1 MAKNA
6 LDTLKENTTLPVIM
20 APMFLVSSPQLV
32 INGCKSGII
41 GSFPL
46 LNARTANT
54 LDQWMEKIKWE
65 LQGGKFAPWA
75 VNFIVH
81 STNNRYKED
90 LALIAKHQ
98 PPIVITSLGDP
109 SPVVQIVHEYG
120 GLVFSDVI
128 SIFHAKKAA
137 EKGVDG
143 LVLVC
148 SGAGGH
154 AGTINPFAFM
164 GAVKEFWNGITI
176 LSGAISNGRD
186 ILAAQAMGADFA
198 YMGTRFITAEESFAS
213 ADYKEMI
220 IDSTLDDLIYTDAFS
235 GVKANYLKPSI
246 RKTGLDPD
254 QLESKEKADFSKMNS
269 TGSKAWKDIWS
280 AGQGVS
286 TIHNVKPVM
295 EIVRELKDSYEQSKN
310 ELYHGKVLSWETN
323 EVSE

>member
-1 MAKNA
+1 MEKNA
-6 LDTLKENTTLPVIM
+6 LDTLKENTALPVIM
-20 APMFLVSSPQLV
+20 APMFLVSSPQMV
-32 INGCKSGII
+32 INGCKSGVI

-46 LNARTANT
+46 LNARTADT
-54 LDQWMEKIKWE
+54 LDQWMEKIKRE
-65 LQGGKFAPWA
+65 LEGGKFAPWA

-81 STNNRYKED
+81 PTNSRYKED
-90 LALIAKHQ
+90 LALIKKHQ

-109 SPVVQIVHEYG
+109 SSVVKIVHEYE

-148 SGAGGH
+148 SGAGGQ

-176 LSGAISNGRD
+176 LSGAISSGRD
-186 ILAAQAMGADFA
+186 ILAAQAMGADLA

-213 ADYKEMI
+213 TDYKEMI

-246 RKTGLDPD
+246 KQAGLDPD
-254 QLESKEKADFSKMNS
+254 KLESKEKADFSKMNS

-280 AGQGVS
+280 AGQGVN
-286 TIHNVKPVM
+286 TINHVQPVE
-295 EIVRELKDSYEQSKN
+295 EIVRELKDSYDSSKN
-310 ELYHGKVLSWETN
+310 ELYHGKVLS
-323 EVSE
+323 

>member
-1 MAKNA
+1 MTHKAFQN
-6 LDTLKENTTLPVIM
+6 LRLPVIM
-20 APMFLVSSPQLV
+20 APMFLVSSPKMV

-46 LNARTANT
+46 LNARTADV
-54 LDQWMEKIKWE
+54 LEQWMMEIKQELEMEKK
-65 LQGGKFAPWA
+65 QNPHQPVAPWA
-75 VNFIVH
+75 VNLIVH
-81 STNNRYKED
+81 RTNKRYEED
-90 LALIAKHQ
+90 LALIEKHQ

-109 SPVVQIVHEYG
+109 SPVVKIVHAYG

-128 SIFHAKKAA
+128 TIYHAKKAA

-148 SGAGGH
+148 TGAGGH

-176 LSGAISNGRD
+176 LSGAISSGRD
-186 ILAAQAMGADFA
+186 ILAAQAMGADLA

-213 ADYKEMI
+213 VDYKEMI

-246 RKTGLDPD
+246 RKAGVDPD
-254 QLESKEKADFSKMNS
+254 QLESKGKADFSKMTD

-280 AGQGVS
+280 AGQGVN
-286 TIHNVKPVM
+286 TIRQVQSVT
-295 EIVRELKDSYEQSKN
+295 EIVEELRTSYVEAKKN
-310 ELYHGKVLSWETN
+310 
-323 EVSE
+323 

>member
-1 MAKNA
+1 MQMRA
-6 LDTLKENTTLPVIM
+6 LKENSALPVIM
-20 APMFLVSSPQLV
+20 APMFLVSSPQMV

-46 LNARTANT
+46 LNARTADV
-54 LDQWMEKIKWE
+54 LDQWMEEIKQE
-65 LQGGKFAPWA
+65 LQGIKAAPWA

-81 STNNRYKED
+81 HTNKRYEED
-90 LALIAKHQ
+90 LALIKKHQ

-109 SPVVQIVHEYG
+109 SPVVRIVHEYG
-120 GLVFSDVI
+120 GLIFSDVI

-154 AGTINPFAFM
+154 AGTINPFAFL

-176 LSGAISNGRD
+176 LSGAISSGRD
-186 ILAAQAMGADFA
+186 ILAAEAMGADFA

-213 ADYKEMI
+213 VDYKEMV

-246 RKTGLDPD
+246 RKAGLDPD
-254 QLESKEKADFSKMNS
+254 KLESKEHADFSKMNT

-280 AGQGVS
+280 AGQGVN
-286 TIHNVKPVM
+286 TIQKIQPVK
-295 EIVRELKDSYEQSKN
+295 EIVAGLRESYNQARKELLQGKAN
-310 ELYHGKVLSWETN
+310 EKTE
-323 EVSE
+323 

>member
-1 MAKNA
+1 MDQNA
-6 LDTLKENTTLPVIM
+6 LQALKENVSMPVIM
-20 APMFLVSSPQLV
+20 APMFLVSSPQMV
-32 INGCKSGII
+32 INGCKAGVI

-46 LNARTANT
+46 LNARTADM
-54 LDQWMEKIKWE
+54 LDQWMEEIKRDLKAAKE
-65 LQGGKFAPWA
+65 QNPRQPVAPWA

-81 STNNRYKED
+81 DTNKRYKED
-90 LALIAKHQ
+90 LALIKKHQ

-109 SPVVQIVHEYG
+109 SPVVKIVHEYG

-128 SIFHAKKAA
+128 STYHAKKAA

-148 SGAGGH
+148 AGAGGH

-176 LSGAISNGRD
+176 LSGGISNGGD
-186 ILAAQAMGADFA
+186 VLAVQAMGADFA
-198 YMGTRFITAEESFAS
+198 YMGTRFITAEESSAS
-213 ADYKEMI
+213 KDYKNMV

-246 RKTGLDPD
+246 RNAGLNPD
-254 QLESKEKADFSKMNS
+254 TLESNAKADFSSMNS

-280 AGQGVS
+280 AGQGVD
-286 TIHNVKPVM
+286 TIHKMQPVE
-295 EIVRELKDSYEQSKN
+295 EIISELKKSYDQAKKDLLKESI
-310 ELYHGKVLSWETN
+310 TT
-323 EVSE
+323 

>member
-1 MAKNA
+1 MQMRA
-6 LDTLKENTTLPVIM
+6 LKENSALPVIM
-20 APMFLVSSPQLV
+20 APMFLVSSPQMV

-46 LNARTANT
+46 LNARTADV
-54 LDQWMEKIKWE
+54 LDQWMEEIKQE
-65 LQGGKFAPWA
+65 LQGIKAAPWA

-81 STNNRYKED
+81 HTNKRYEED
-90 LALIAKHQ
+90 LALIKKHQ

-109 SPVVQIVHEYG
+109 SPVVRIVHEYG

-154 AGTINPFAFM
+154 AGTINPFAFL

-176 LSGAISNGRD
+176 LSGAISSGRD

-213 ADYKEMI
+213 VDYKEMV

-246 RKTGLDPD
+246 RKAGLDPD
-254 QLESKEKADFSKMNS
+254 KLDSKEQADFSKMNR

-280 AGQGVS
+280 AGQGVN
-286 TIHNVKPVM
+286 TIQKIQPVK
-295 EIVRELKDSYEQSKN
+295 EIVAELRESYNQARKELLQGKAN
-310 ELYHGKVLSWETN
+310 EKTE
-323 EVSE
+323 

>member
-1 MAKNA
+1 MEKNA
-6 LDTLKENTTLPVIM
+6 LDTLKENTALPVIM
-20 APMFLVSSPQLV
+20 APMFLVSSPQMV
-32 INGCKSGII
+32 INGCKSGVI

-46 LNARTANT
+46 LNARTADT
-54 LDQWMEKIKWE
+54 LDQWMEKIKRE
-65 LQGGKFAPWA
+65 LEGGKFAPWA

-81 STNNRYKED
+81 PTNSRYKED
-90 LALIAKHQ
+90 LALIKKHQ

-109 SPVVQIVHEYG
+109 SSVVKIVHEYE

-176 LSGAISNGRD
+176 LSGAISSGRD
-186 ILAAQAMGADFA
+186 ILAAQAMGADLA

-213 ADYKEMI
+213 TDYKEMI

-246 RKTGLDPD
+246 RKARLDPD
-254 QLESKEKADFSKMNS
+254 KLESKEKADFSQMNS

-280 AGQGVS
+280 AGQGVN
-286 TIHNVKPVM
+286 TIHNVKPVE
-295 EIVRELKDSYEQSKN
+295 EIVRELKDSYEQAKN
-310 ELYHGKVLSWETN
+310 ELYHGKVLS
-323 EVSE
+323 